1 MCYQDLGPEEGAT
14 EQRCKFWSSSDL
26 VKESKAAR
34 QEWEVGEV
42 CTDSVIQGG
51 VASGWMG
58 STLN

>member
-26 VKESKAAR
+26 VKE
-34 QEWEVGEV
+34 VGEV

>member
-14 EQRCKFWSSSDL
+14 EQGCRLWSSSDL

-42 CTDSVIQGG
+42 CADRVMQGG
-51 VASGWMG
+51 VESG
-58 STLN
+58 